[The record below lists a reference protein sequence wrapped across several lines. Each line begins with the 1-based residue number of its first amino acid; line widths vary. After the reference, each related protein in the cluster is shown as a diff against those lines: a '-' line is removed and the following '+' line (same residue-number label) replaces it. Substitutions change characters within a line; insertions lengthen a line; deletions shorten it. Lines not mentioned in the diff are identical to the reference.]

1 MDLLSYVTDSL
12 FGLRDDPKLLEI
24 LHDPRSFTEMTKYLK
39 EKNEV
44 ALHLILC
51 STTRCFLAAICRRV
65 THLQSVC
72 SRASEYWGSVSDRPD
87 RTPTPA
93 SRMLQR
99 AYMKLQQATATNLVK
114 IDEFEKLLSVVGEGV
129 RQTYQTSLASLQQ
142 KQQQQQQQNQPS
154 RPGQL
159 TPEQTLKKAQ
169 AHCELGILLGEQPP
183 PSFQPLVK
191 KFFETDLKT
200 IMSSTNRFD
209 LFFTDF
215 PLLEVEDDVK
225 RLAARKADAKFV
237 DVFKRVEFSAPEL
250 VKDHAS
256 NGNELKQHQ
265 RSGDEVEAAGLGHPA
280 FRRCVRCCAVMED
293 VTSPKMKPG
302 YNFVMAQ
309 QRKCACGGSWASLA

>member
-12 FGLRDDPKLLEI
+12 LCLRDDPKFLDI
-24 LHDPRSFTEMTKYLK
+24 IQNQRSFTEMTKYLK

-44 ALHLILC
+44 ALHLVLC
-51 STTRCFLAAICRRV
+51 STTRCFLAAMCRRI

-87 RTPTPA
+87 RSTTPA

-99 AYMKLQQATATNLVK
+99 AYLKLQRATATNLVK
-114 IDEFEKLLSVVGEGV
+114 IDEFEKLLSVLGDGV
-129 RQTYQTSLASLQQ
+129 RQTYQTSLANLQH
-142 KQQQQQQQNQPS
+142 KQQQQQQQPPRMAQS
-154 RPGQL
+154 
-159 TPEQTLKKAQ
+159 TPEQTVKKAQ
-169 AHCELGILLGEQPP
+169 THCELGMLLGEQPP

-191 KFFETDLKT
+191 RFFETDLKT

-215 PLLEVEDDVK
+215 PLLEVEDDIR
-225 RLAARKADAKFV
+225 RLAARKADAKYV
-237 DVFKRVEFSAPEL
+237 DLFKRVEFSAPEL
-250 VKDHAS
+250 VKGDVTH
-256 NGNELKQHQ
+256 GDDLKQHQ
-265 RSGDEVEAAGLGHPA
+265 QPGEEVDAAGAAYPA

-309 QRKCACGGSWASLA
+309 QRKCACGGSWASLH